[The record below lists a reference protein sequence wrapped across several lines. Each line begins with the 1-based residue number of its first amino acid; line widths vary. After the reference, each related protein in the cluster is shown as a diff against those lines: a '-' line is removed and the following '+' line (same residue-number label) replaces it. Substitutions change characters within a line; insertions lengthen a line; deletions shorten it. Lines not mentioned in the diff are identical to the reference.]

1 MDTRPRTPTSIRVP
15 IAWKFFAL
23 LALVIPSLLAVS
35 WVGGRGMVEMKERLD
50 AVYDDNLS
58 STHAIG
64 SLSVALEEAEQMSLR
79 LVSELDRATIVG
91 LDSELRLEVF
101 PEVARRLNDV
111 RVLSGPDSSEDGVVA
126 RSLEAGWGEFVAFAN
141 SRPFLDATRGP
152 SDDDRTVS
160 STVERLSTS
169 LRILTE
175 QLETQETRQ
184 AQRAKVEAQRA
195 YAHSLWAL
203 RTIVVLGLLAG
214 VGATLWLIRSVVV
227 RTKEYSSFA
236 TRVAAGELSSGVPS
250 KLPSATSSTWANSCM
265 PVLCPSSEL
274 AMPCAT
280 ASKASTTV
288 PQWCA
293 SPSSCASVVPGQKSM
308 V

>member
-1 MDTRPRTPTSIRVP
+1 MDTSPRTPTSIRVP

-23 LALVIPSLLAVS
+23 LALIIPSLLAVS
-35 WVGGRGMVEMKERLD
+35 WVGGRGMVGMKERLD
-50 AVYDDNLS
+50 AVYDDNLM
-58 STHAIG
+58 STQAIG
-64 SLSVALEEAEQMSLR
+64 SLSVALEEAEEMSLR
-79 LVSELDRATIVG
+79 LVNEVDRATIVG
-91 LDSELRLEVF
+91 LDSELRQEVF

-141 SRPFLDATRGP
+141 SRAFLAATRGP

-195 YAHSLWAL
+195 YAHSLWVL

-214 VGATLWLIRSVVV
+214 VGGDAVADPFGRRSDEGVFELRDAGRGGRAQHEGSPAWTRRAHGSRLGPERDGGAGGGRPWLRD
-227 RTKEYSSFA
+227 
-236 TRVAAGELSSGVPS
+236 
-250 KLPSATSSTWANSCM
+250 
-265 PVLCPSSEL
+265 
-274 AMPCAT
+274 
-280 ASKASTTV
+280 
-288 PQWCA
+288 
-293 SPSSCASVVPGQKSM
+293 
-308 V
+308 

>member
-1 MDTRPRTPTSIRVP
+1 MPEPEPEGRATMDTRPRTPTSIRVP

-23 LALVIPSLLAVS
+23 LALVVPSLLAVS

-50 AVYDDNLS
+50 AVYDDNLT
-58 STHAIG
+58 STQAIG
-64 SLSVALEEAEQMSLR
+64 SLSVALEEAEEMSLR
-79 LVSELDRATIVG
+79 LVNEVDRATIAE

-101 PEVARRLNDV
+101 TEVGARLNDV

-141 SRPFLDATRGP
+141 SRAFLDATTGP

-175 QLETQETRQ
+175 QLEAQEARQ
-184 AQRAKVEAQRA
+184 AQLAKVEAQRA
-195 YAHSLWAL
+195 HARSLSLL

-214 VGATLWLIRSVVV
+214 VGATSWLIPFGRRSDEGVFEV
-227 RTKEYSSFA
+227 RHAGRGRRAQYEDPA
-236 TRVAAGELSSGVPS
+236 AWTRRAHGSRLGPQRDGGAG
-250 KLPSATSSTWANSCM
+250 
-265 PVLCPSSEL
+265 
-274 AMPCAT
+274 
-280 ASKASTTV
+280 
-288 PQWCA
+288 
-293 SPSSCASVVPGQKSM
+293 
-308 V
+308 